1 MGYALKPRTPKSA
14 ASGGHEKEMSSL
26 VSALIS
32 LAHSQPSSAEAKV
45 DDIALASRSSLN
57 RALGV
62 MLASD
67 FINAVLLMVQSAD
80 PMVSTRVTEV
90 SVSSW

>member
-1 MGYALKPRTPKSA
+1 MIFVGYALKPRTPKSPT
-14 ASGGHEKEMSSL
+14 SEDHEIEMGSL
-26 VSALIS
+26 VSALIF
-32 LAHSQPSSAEAKV
+32 LAHSQPSSAEARV
-45 DDIALASRSSLN
+45 GDITLASRSSLN

-80 PMVSTRVTEV
+80 PMVRVTEV
-90 SVSSW
+90 

>member
-1 MGYALKPRTPKSA
+1 VIFVGYALKPRTPKSVT
-14 ASGGHEKEMSSL
+14 SVDHEKEMSAL
-26 VSALIS
+26 VSTLIS

-45 DDIALASRSSLN
+45 GDIALASRSSLN

-80 PMVSTRVTEV
+80 PTVRVQE
-90 SVSSW
+90 

>member
-14 ASGGHEKEMSSL
+14 TSGDHEKEMGSL
-26 VSALIS
+26 VYALIS
-32 LAHSQPSSAEAKV
+32 LAQPEPSSAEAKV

-80 PMVSTRVTEV
+80 PIVRTYE
-90 SVSSW
+90 

>member
-1 MGYALKPRTPKSA
+1 MIFVGYALKPRTPKSA
-14 ASGGHEKEMSSL
+14 ASGDHEKEMGSL

-32 LAHSQPSSAEAKV
+32 LAHSQLSSTEAKV

-62 MLASD
+62 MMASD
-67 FINAVLLMVQSAD
+67 FINAVLLMVQSTD
-80 PMVSTRVTEV
+80 TMVRVQE
-90 SVSSW
+90 